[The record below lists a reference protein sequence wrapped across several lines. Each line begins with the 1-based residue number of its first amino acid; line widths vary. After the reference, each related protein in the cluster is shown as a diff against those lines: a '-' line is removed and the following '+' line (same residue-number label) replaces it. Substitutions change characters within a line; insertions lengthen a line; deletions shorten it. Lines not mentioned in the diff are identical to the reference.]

1 MSLNLNENIRMAIA
15 SIFTHKMRSILT
27 MMGIIVGI
35 SAIITILAMG
45 DGQTAKMQK
54 EIADRRQMDEI
65 NIEYV
70 NPDSPKEIAK
80 ITPEMLK
87 QLQEIQGVKDVYPK
101 ARMDIKAYTGS
112 KNISFSLNVA
122 TGNFMQDSKLKI
134 VHGRELTED
143 ELKKVTP
150 VLILHEDLFVKL
162 FNTWKD
168 DLYIDI
174 KGKPYKVVGVY
185 KYEDSFQRQFKSYEG
200 YTTIDNAPLISG
212 IEEYDVV
219 KIKLSSA
226 SEREVVEKQAVS
238 VLNELKSPE
247 FEHPFTVADTGAYSQ
262 GIEENA
268 RMMKMV
274 FASIAG
280 ISLIVGGIGV
290 MNIMLVSVTERTKEI
305 GIRKAL
311 GATKGNILIQF
322 LIEACILTALGGLI
336 GFGLGIFFAW
346 VSAITGGWPFVISVN
361 LGLLSVGISILIGIA
376 SGILPANKA
385 AKLDPIDCL
394 RYE

>member
-1 MSLNLNENIRMAIA
+1 MNINENIRMAIS
-15 SIFTHKMRSILT
+15 SIFAHKMRSILT
-27 MMGIIVGI
+27 MLGIIIGI

-54 EIADRRQMDEI
+54 ELADSRKMDEI

-70 NPDSPKEIAK
+70 NPDSPTEIAK
-80 ITPEMLK
+80 ITPEMVK
-87 QLQEIQGVKDVYPK
+87 QLQVISGVKDVYPK
-101 ARMDIKAYTGS
+101 AQMDIKAYTGS
-112 KNISFSLNVA
+112 NNISFSLNVA
-122 TGNFMQDSKLKI
+122 TGNFMQDSKLTI

-143 ELKKVTP
+143 ELKKATP
-150 VLILHEDLFVKL
+150 VVILHEDLFTRL
-162 FNTWKD
+162 FDTWKD

-174 KGKPYKVVGVY
+174 KGKPYKIAGVY
-185 KYEDSFQRQFKSYEG
+185 KYEDGFQRQFKSYEG
-200 YTTIDNAPLISG
+200 YTAIDNAPLISG
-212 IEEYDVV
+212 IEEYDMV

-226 SEREVVEKQAVS
+226 SEREVVAKQAVS

-247 FEHPFTVADTGAYSQ
+247 FEYPFSVEDTGTYSQ
-262 GIEENA
+262 GMEENA
-268 RMMKMV
+268 QMMKMV

-290 MNIMLVSVTERTKEI
+290 MNIMLVSVTERTREI

-311 GATKGNILIQF
+311 GATRRQILMQF
-322 LIEACILTALGGLI
+322 LIEACILTVLGGVI
-336 GFGLGIFFAW
+336 GFGLGIFFAL
-346 VSAITGGWPFVISVN
+346 VSAIVGGWPLVISVN
-361 LGLLSVGISILIGIA
+361 LGLLSVGISILIGIV

>member
-1 MSLNLNENIRMAIA
+1 MNINENIRMAIS
-15 SIFTHKMRSILT
+15 SIFAHKMRSILT
-27 MMGIIVGI
+27 MLGIIIGI

-54 EIADRRQMDEI
+54 ELADSQKLDEI

-70 NPDSPKEIAK
+70 NPDSPTEIAK
-80 ITPEMLK
+80 ITPEMVK
-87 QLQEIQGVKDVYPK
+87 QLQVISGVKDVYPK
-101 ARMDIKAYTGS
+101 AHMDIKAYTGS
-112 KNISFSLNVA
+112 NNISFSLNVA
-122 TGNFMQDSKLKI
+122 TGNFMQDSKMKI
-134 VHGRELTED
+134 VHGRELTEA
-143 ELKKVTP
+143 ELTKATP
-150 VLILHEDLFVKL
+150 VVILHEDLFTKL
-162 FNTWKD
+162 FDTWKD

-174 KGKPYKVVGVY
+174 KGKPYKIAGVY
-185 KYEDSFQRQFKSYEG
+185 KYEDGFHRQFKSYEG
-200 YTTIDNAPLISG
+200 YTAIDNAPLISG
-212 IEEYDVV
+212 IEEYDMV

-226 SEREVVEKQAVS
+226 SEREVVAKQAVS

-247 FEHPFTVADTGAYSQ
+247 FEHPFTVEDTGTFSQ
-262 GIEENA
+262 GMEENA

-290 MNIMLVSVTERTKEI
+290 MNIMLVSVTERTREI
-305 GIRKAL
+305 GVRKAL
-311 GATKGNILIQF
+311 GATRREILMQF
-322 LIEACILTALGGLI
+322 LIEACILTALGGVI
-336 GFGLGIFFAW
+336 GFVLGIFFAW
-346 VSAITGGWPFVISVN
+346 VSAIVGGWPLVISVN

>member
-1 MSLNLNENIRMAIA
+1 MNINENIRMAIS
-15 SIFTHKMRSILT
+15 SIFAHKMRSILT
-27 MMGIIVGI
+27 MLGIIIGI

-54 EIADRRQMDEI
+54 ELADSQKLDEI

-70 NPDSPKEIAK
+70 NPDSPTEIAK
-80 ITPEMLK
+80 ITPEMVK
-87 QLQEIQGVKDVYPK
+87 QLQVISGVKDVYPK
-101 ARMDIKAYTGS
+101 AHMDIKAYTGS
-112 KNISFSLNVA
+112 NNISFSLNVA
-122 TGNFMQDSKLKI
+122 TGNFMEDSKIKI
-134 VHGRELTED
+134 VYGRELTED
-143 ELKKVTP
+143 ELSKATP
-150 VLILHEDLFVKL
+150 VVILHEDLFTKL
-162 FNTWKD
+162 FDTWKD

-174 KGKPYKVVGVY
+174 KGKPYKIAGVY
-185 KYEDSFQRQFKSYEG
+185 KYEDGFHRQFKSYEG
-200 YTTIDNAPLISG
+200 YTAIDNAPLISG
-212 IEEYDVV
+212 VEEYDMV

-226 SEREVVEKQAVS
+226 SEREVVAKQAVS

-247 FEHPFTVADTGAYSQ
+247 FEHPFTVEDTGTFSQ
-262 GIEENA
+262 GMEENA

-290 MNIMLVSVTERTKEI
+290 MNIMLVSVTERTREI

-311 GATKGNILIQF
+311 GATRGNILIQF
-322 LIEACILTALGGLI
+322 LIEACILTVLGGVI

-346 VSAITGGWPFVISVN
+346 VSAIVGEWPLVISVN

>member
-1 MSLNLNENIRMAIA
+1 MNINENIRMAIS
-15 SIFTHKMRSILT
+15 SIFAHKMRSILT
-27 MMGIIVGI
+27 MLGIIIGI

-54 EIADRRQMDEI
+54 ELADSQQLDEI

-70 NPDSPKEIAK
+70 NPDSPTEIAK
-80 ITPEMLK
+80 ITPEMVK
-87 QLQEIQGVKDVYPK
+87 QLEVIPGVKGVYPK

-112 KNISFSLNVA
+112 KDISFSLNVA

-143 ELKKVTP
+143 ELKKATP
-150 VLILHEDLFVKL
+150 VVILHEDLFTKL
-162 FNTWKD
+162 FDTWKD

-174 KGKPYKVVGVY
+174 KGKPYKIAGVY
-185 KYEDSFQRQFKSYEG
+185 EYEDSFQRQFKSYEG
-200 YTTIDNAPLISG
+200 YTAIDNAPLISG
-212 IEEYDVV
+212 IEEYDMV
-219 KIKLSSA
+219 KIKLSSVND
-226 SEREVVEKQAVS
+226 REVVEKQAVS
-238 VLNELKSPE
+238 VLNELKAPE
-247 FEHPFTVADTGAYSQ
+247 FEHTFTVADTGAYSQ
-262 GIEENA
+262 GLEENA

-290 MNIMLVSVTERTKEI
+290 MNIMLVSVTERTREI

-311 GATKGNILIQF
+311 GATRGNILIQF
-322 LIEACILTALGGLI
+322 LIEACILTVLGGVI

-346 VSAITGGWPFVISVN
+346 VSAIVGEWPLVISVN

>member
-1 MSLNLNENIRMAIA
+1 MAIS
-15 SIFTHKMRSILT
+15 SIFAHKMRSILT
-27 MMGIIVGI
+27 MLGIIIGI

-54 EIADRRQMDEI
+54 ELADSQKLDEI

-70 NPDSPKEIAK
+70 NPDSPTEIAK
-80 ITPEMLK
+80 ITPEMVK
-87 QLQEIQGVKDVYPK
+87 QLQVISGVKDVYPK
-101 ARMDIKAYTGS
+101 AHMDIKAYTGS
-112 KNISFSLNVA
+112 NNISFSLNVA
-122 TGNFMQDSKLKI
+122 TGNFMQDSKMKI
-134 VHGRELTED
+134 VHGRELTEA
-143 ELKKVTP
+143 ELTKATP
-150 VLILHEDLFVKL
+150 VVILHEDLFTKL
-162 FNTWKD
+162 FDTWKD

-174 KGKPYKVVGVY
+174 KGKPYKIAGVY
-185 KYEDSFQRQFKSYEG
+185 KYEDGFHRQFKSYEG
-200 YTTIDNAPLISG
+200 YTAIDNAPLISG
-212 IEEYDVV
+212 IEEYDMV

-226 SEREVVEKQAVS
+226 SEREVVAKQAVS

-247 FEHPFTVADTGAYSQ
+247 FEHPFTVEDTGTFSQ
-262 GIEENA
+262 GMEENA

-290 MNIMLVSVTERTKEI
+290 MNIMLVSVTERTREI
-305 GIRKAL
+305 GVRKAL
-311 GATKGNILIQF
+311 GATRREILMQF
-322 LIEACILTALGGLI
+322 LIEACILTALGGVI
-336 GFGLGIFFAW
+336 GFVLGIFFAW
-346 VSAITGGWPFVISVN
+346 VSAIVGGWPLVISVN

>member
-1 MSLNLNENIRMAIA
+1 MNIHENIRMAIS
-15 SIFTHKMRSILT
+15 SIFAHKMRSILT
-27 MMGIIVGI
+27 MLGIIIGI

-54 EIADRRQMDEI
+54 ELADSQKLDEI

-70 NPDSPKEIAK
+70 NPDSPTEIAK
-80 ITPEMLK
+80 ITPEMVK
-87 QLQEIQGVKDVYPK
+87 QLQVISGVKDVYPE
-101 ARMDIKAYTGS
+101 AHMDIKAYTGS
-112 KNISFSLNVA
+112 NNISFSLNVA
-122 TGNFMQDSKLKI
+122 TGNFMQDSKMKI
-134 VHGRELTED
+134 VHGRELTEA
-143 ELKKVTP
+143 ELTKATP
-150 VLILHEDLFVKL
+150 VVILHEDLFTKL
-162 FNTWKD
+162 FDTWKD

-174 KGKPYKVVGVY
+174 KGKPYKIAGVY
-185 KYEDSFQRQFKSYEG
+185 KYEDGFHRQFKSYEG
-200 YTTIDNAPLISG
+200 YTAIDNAPLISG
-212 IEEYDVV
+212 IEEYDMV

-226 SEREVVEKQAVS
+226 SEREVVAKQAVS

-247 FEHPFTVADTGAYSQ
+247 FEHPFTVEDTGTFSQ
-262 GIEENA
+262 GMEENA

-290 MNIMLVSVTERTKEI
+290 MNIMLVSVTERTREI

-311 GATKGNILIQF
+311 GATRGNILIQF
-322 LIEACILTALGGLI
+322 LIEACILTVLGGVI

-346 VSAITGGWPFVISVN
+346 VSAIVGEWPLVISVN

>member
-1 MSLNLNENIRMAIA
+1 MNINENIRMAIS
-15 SIFTHKMRSILT
+15 SIFAHKMRSILT
-27 MMGIIVGI
+27 MLGIIIGI

-54 EIADRRQMDEI
+54 ELADSQKLDEI

-70 NPDSPKEIAK
+70 NPDSPTEIAK
-80 ITPEMLK
+80 ITPEMVK
-87 QLQEIQGVKDVYPK
+87 QLQVISGVKDVYPK
-101 ARMDIKAYTGS
+101 AHMDIKAYTGS
-112 KNISFSLNVA
+112 NNISFSLNVA
-122 TGNFMQDSKLKI
+122 TGNFMEDSKIKI
-134 VHGRELTED
+134 VYGRELTED
-143 ELKKVTP
+143 ELSKATP
-150 VLILHEDLFVKL
+150 VVILHEDLFTKL
-162 FNTWKD
+162 FDTWKD

-174 KGKPYKVVGVY
+174 KGKPYKIAGVY
-185 KYEDSFQRQFKSYEG
+185 KYEDGFHRQFKSYEG
-200 YTTIDNAPLISG
+200 YTAIDNAPLISG
-212 IEEYDVV
+212 VEEYDMV

-226 SEREVVEKQAVS
+226 SEREVVAKQAVS

-247 FEHPFTVADTGAYSQ
+247 FEHPFTVEDTGTFSQ
-262 GIEENA
+262 GMEENA
-268 RMMKMV
+268 RIMKMV

-290 MNIMLVSVTERTKEI
+290 MNIMLVSVTERTREI

-311 GATKGNILIQF
+311 GATRGNILIQF
-322 LIEACILTALGGLI
+322 LIEACILTVLGGVI

-346 VSAITGGWPFVISVN
+346 VSAIVGEWPLVISVN

>member
-1 MSLNLNENIRMAIA
+1 MNINENIRMAIS
-15 SIFTHKMRSILT
+15 SIFAHKMRSILT
-27 MMGIIVGI
+27 MLGIIIGI

-54 EIADRRQMDEI
+54 ELADSQKLDEI

-70 NPDSPKEIAK
+70 NPDSPTEIAK
-80 ITPEMLK
+80 ITPEMVK
-87 QLQEIQGVKDVYPK
+87 QLQVISGVKDVYPN
-101 ARMDIKAYTGS
+101 AHMDIKAYTGS
-112 KNISFSLNVA
+112 NNISFSLNVA
-122 TGNFMQDSKLKI
+122 TGNFMQDSKMKI
-134 VHGRELTED
+134 VHGRELTEA
-143 ELKKVTP
+143 ELTKATP
-150 VLILHEDLFVKL
+150 VVILHEDLFTKL
-162 FNTWKD
+162 FDTWKD

-174 KGKPYKVVGVY
+174 KGKSYKIAGVY
-185 KYEDSFQRQFKSYEG
+185 KYEDGFHRQFKSYEG
-200 YTTIDNAPLISG
+200 YTAIDNAPLISG
-212 IEEYDVV
+212 IEEYDMV

-226 SEREVVEKQAVS
+226 SEREVVAKQAVS

-247 FEHPFTVADTGAYSQ
+247 FEHPFTVEDTGTFSQ
-262 GIEENA
+262 GMEENA

-290 MNIMLVSVTERTKEI
+290 MNIMLVSVTERTREI
-305 GIRKAL
+305 GVRKAL
-311 GATKGNILIQF
+311 GATRREILMQF
-322 LIEACILTALGGLI
+322 LIEACILTALGGVI
-336 GFGLGIFFAW
+336 GFVLGIFFAW
-346 VSAITGGWPFVISVN
+346 VSAIVGGWPLVISVN

>member
-1 MSLNLNENIRMAIA
+1 MNINENIRMAIS
-15 SIFTHKMRSILT
+15 SIFAHKMRSILT
-27 MMGIIVGI
+27 MLGIIIGI

-54 EIADRRQMDEI
+54 ELADSQKLDEI

-70 NPDSPKEIAK
+70 NPDSPTEIAK
-80 ITPEMLK
+80 ITPEMVK
-87 QLQEIQGVKDVYPK
+87 QLQVISGVKDVYPK
-101 ARMDIKAYTGS
+101 AHMDIKAYTGS
-112 KNISFSLNVA
+112 NNISFSLNVA
-122 TGNFMQDSKLKI
+122 TGNFMQDSKMKI
-134 VHGRELTED
+134 VHGRELTEA
-143 ELKKVTP
+143 ELTKATP
-150 VLILHEDLFVKL
+150 VVILHEDLFTKL
-162 FNTWKD
+162 FDTWKD

-174 KGKPYKVVGVY
+174 KGKPYKIAGVY
-185 KYEDSFQRQFKSYEG
+185 KYEDGFHRQFKSYEG
-200 YTTIDNAPLISG
+200 YTAIDNAPLISG
-212 IEEYDVV
+212 IEEYDMV

-226 SEREVVEKQAVS
+226 SEREVVAKQAVS

-247 FEHPFTVADTGAYSQ
+247 FEHPFTVEDTGTFSQ
-262 GIEENA
+262 GMEENA

-290 MNIMLVSVTERTKEI
+290 MNIMLVSVTERTREI

-311 GATKGNILIQF
+311 GATRGNILIQF
-322 LIEACILTALGGLI
+322 LIEACILTALGGVI
-336 GFGLGIFFAW
+336 GFVLGIFFAW
-346 VSAITGGWPFVISVN
+346 VSAIVGGWPLVISVN

>member
-1 MSLNLNENIRMAIA
+1 MNINENIRMAIS
-15 SIFTHKMRSILT
+15 SIFAHKMRSILT
-27 MMGIIVGI
+27 MLGIIIGI

-54 EIADRRQMDEI
+54 ELADSQKLDEI

-70 NPDSPKEIAK
+70 NPDSPTEIAK
-80 ITPEMLK
+80 ITPEMVK
-87 QLQEIQGVKDVYPK
+87 QLQVISGVKDVYPN
-101 ARMDIKAYTGS
+101 AHMDIKAYTGS
-112 KNISFSLNVA
+112 NNISFSLNVA
-122 TGNFMQDSKLKI
+122 TGNFMQDSKMKI
-134 VHGRELTED
+134 VHGRELTEA
-143 ELKKVTP
+143 ELTKATP
-150 VLILHEDLFVKL
+150 VVILHEDLFTKL
-162 FNTWKD
+162 FDTWKD

-174 KGKPYKVVGVY
+174 KGKPYKIAGVY
-185 KYEDSFQRQFKSYEG
+185 KYEDGFHRQFKSYEG
-200 YTTIDNAPLISG
+200 YTAIDNAPLISG
-212 IEEYDVV
+212 IEEYDMV

-226 SEREVVEKQAVS
+226 SEREVVAKQAVS

-247 FEHPFTVADTGAYSQ
+247 FEHPFTVEDTGTFSQ
-262 GIEENA
+262 GMEENA

-290 MNIMLVSVTERTKEI
+290 MNIMLVSVTERTREI
-305 GIRKAL
+305 GVRKAL
-311 GATKGNILIQF
+311 GATRREILMQF
-322 LIEACILTALGGLI
+322 LIEACILTALGGVI
-336 GFGLGIFFAW
+336 GFVLGIFFAW
-346 VSAITGGWPFVISVN
+346 VSAIVGGWPLVISVN

>member
-1 MSLNLNENIRMAIA
+1 MAIS
-15 SIFTHKMRSILT
+15 SIFAHKMRSILT
-27 MMGIIVGI
+27 MLGIIIGI

-54 EIADRRQMDEI
+54 ELADSQKLDEI

-70 NPDSPKEIAK
+70 NPDSPTEIAK
-80 ITPEMLK
+80 ITPEMVK
-87 QLQEIQGVKDVYPK
+87 QLQVISGVKDVYPK
-101 ARMDIKAYTGS
+101 AHMDIKAYTGS
-112 KNISFSLNVA
+112 NNISFSLNVA
-122 TGNFMQDSKLKI
+122 TGNFMEDSKIKI
-134 VHGRELTED
+134 VYGRELTGD
-143 ELKKVTP
+143 ELSKATP
-150 VLILHEDLFVKL
+150 VVILHEDLFTKL
-162 FNTWKD
+162 FDTWKD

-174 KGKPYKVVGVY
+174 KGKPYKIAGVY
-185 KYEDSFQRQFKSYEG
+185 KYEDGFHRQFKSYEG
-200 YTTIDNAPLISG
+200 YTAIDNAPLISG
-212 IEEYDVV
+212 VEEYDMV

-226 SEREVVEKQAVS
+226 SEREVVAKQAVS

-247 FEHPFTVADTGAYSQ
+247 FEHPFTVEDTGTFSQ
-262 GIEENA
+262 GMEENA

-290 MNIMLVSVTERTKEI
+290 MNIMLVSVTERTREI

-311 GATKGNILIQF
+311 GATRGNILIQF
-322 LIEACILTALGGLI
+322 LIEACILTVLGGVI

-346 VSAITGGWPFVISVN
+346 VSAIVGEWPLVISVN

>member
-1 MSLNLNENIRMAIA
+1 MAIS
-15 SIFTHKMRSILT
+15 SIFAHKMRSILT
-27 MMGIIVGI
+27 MLGIIIGI

-54 EIADRRQMDEI
+54 ELADSQKLDEI

-70 NPDSPKEIAK
+70 NPDSPTEIAK
-80 ITPEMLK
+80 ITPEMVK
-87 QLQEIQGVKDVYPK
+87 QLQVISGVKDVYPN
-101 ARMDIKAYTGS
+101 AHMDIKAYTGS
-112 KNISFSLNVA
+112 NNISFSLNVA
-122 TGNFMQDSKLKI
+122 TGNFMQDSKMKI
-134 VHGRELTED
+134 VHGRELTEA
-143 ELKKVTP
+143 ELTKATP
-150 VLILHEDLFVKL
+150 VVILHEDLFTKL
-162 FNTWKD
+162 FDTWKD

-174 KGKPYKVVGVY
+174 KGKPYKIAGVY
-185 KYEDSFQRQFKSYEG
+185 KYEDGFHRQFKSYEG
-200 YTTIDNAPLISG
+200 YTAIDNAPLISG
-212 IEEYDVV
+212 IEEYDMV

-226 SEREVVEKQAVS
+226 SEREVVAKQAVS

-247 FEHPFTVADTGAYSQ
+247 FEHPFTVEDTGTFSQ
-262 GIEENA
+262 GMEENA

-290 MNIMLVSVTERTKEI
+290 MNIMLVSVTERTREI
-305 GIRKAL
+305 GVRKAL
-311 GATKGNILIQF
+311 GATRREILMQF
-322 LIEACILTALGGLI
+322 LIEACILTALGGVI
-336 GFGLGIFFAW
+336 GFVLGIFFAW
-346 VSAITGGWPFVISVN
+346 VSAIVGGWPLVISVN

>member
-1 MSLNLNENIRMAIA
+1 MNINENIRMAIS
-15 SIFTHKMRSILT
+15 SIFAHKMRSILT
-27 MMGIIVGI
+27 MLGIIIGI

-54 EIADRRQMDEI
+54 ELADSQKLDEI

-70 NPDSPKEIAK
+70 NPDSPTEIAK
-80 ITPEMLK
+80 ITPEMVK
-87 QLQEIQGVKDVYPK
+87 QLQVISGVKDVYPK
-101 ARMDIKAYTGS
+101 AHMDIKAYTGS
-112 KNISFSLNVA
+112 NNISFSLNVA
-122 TGNFMQDSKLKI
+122 TGNFMEDSKIKI
-134 VHGRELTED
+134 VYGRELTED
-143 ELKKVTP
+143 ELSKATP
-150 VLILHEDLFVKL
+150 VVILHEDLFTKL
-162 FNTWKD
+162 FDTWKD

-174 KGKPYKVVGVY
+174 KGKPYKIAGVY
-185 KYEDSFQRQFKSYEG
+185 KYEDGFHRQFKSYEG
-200 YTTIDNAPLISG
+200 YTAIDNAPLISG
-212 IEEYDVV
+212 IEEYDMV

-226 SEREVVEKQAVS
+226 SEREVVAKQAVS

-247 FEHPFTVADTGAYSQ
+247 FEHPFTVEDTGTFSQ
-262 GIEENA
+262 GMEENA

-290 MNIMLVSVTERTKEI
+290 MNIMLVSVTERTREI
-305 GIRKAL
+305 GVRKAL
-311 GATKGNILIQF
+311 GATRREILMQF
-322 LIEACILTALGGLI
+322 LIEACILTALGGVI
-336 GFGLGIFFAW
+336 GFVLGIFFAW
-346 VSAITGGWPFVISVN
+346 VSAIVGGWPLVISVN

>member
-1 MSLNLNENIRMAIA
+1 MNINENIRMAIS
-15 SIFTHKMRSILT
+15 SIFAHKMRSILT
-27 MMGIIVGI
+27 MLGIIIGI

-54 EIADRRQMDEI
+54 ELADSQKLDEI

-70 NPDSPKEIAK
+70 NPDSPTEIAK
-80 ITPEMLK
+80 ITPEMVK
-87 QLQEIQGVKDVYPK
+87 QLEGIPGVKDVYPK

-112 KNISFSLNVA
+112 KDISFSLNVA
-122 TGNFMQDSKLKI
+122 TGNFMQDSKIKI

-143 ELKKVTP
+143 ELTKATP
-150 VLILHEDLFVKL
+150 VVILHEDLFTKL
-162 FNTWKD
+162 FDTWKD

-174 KGKPYKVVGVY
+174 KGKPYKIAGVY
-185 KYEDSFQRQFKSYEG
+185 EYEDSFQRQFKSYEG
-200 YTTIDNAPLISG
+200 YTAIDNAPLISG
-212 IEEYDVV
+212 IEEYDMVE
-219 KIKLSSA
+219 IKLSSVND
-226 SEREVVEKQAVS
+226 REVVEKQAVS
-238 VLNELKSPE
+238 VLNELKAPE
-247 FEHPFTVADTGAYSQ
+247 FEHTFTVADTGAYSQ
-262 GIEENA
+262 GLEENA

-290 MNIMLVSVTERTKEI
+290 MNIMLVSVTERTREI

-311 GATKGNILIQF
+311 GATRGNILIQF
-322 LIEACILTALGGLI
+322 LIEACILTVLGGVI

-346 VSAITGGWPFVISVN
+346 VSAIVGEWPLVISVN